1 MAEIRPLFIIIFED
15 GSNFTGGTNYFE
27 TKWLEIPFKKIKR
40 IFYLLPSMDTICL
53 DGYDKYFHMVEATT
67 DLNGRLAGQ
76 TILRY
81 AYIMGQKGN
90 KVVSYRITL
99 FNRENDKFRTG
110 DITVRE
116 FNINDEKIKKL
127 NPDIWR

>member
-1 MAEIRPLFIIIFED
+1 MKSMPLYIVIFSDKTRFI
-15 GSNFTGGTNYFE
+15 GGTSYFE
-27 TKWLEIPFKKIKR
+27 SKWIEIPLKKIKR
-40 IFYLLPSMDTICL
+40 IFYKMPSNDYICL
-53 DGYDKYFHMVEATT
+53 DDKDRFFHMVEATT
-67 DLNGRLAGQ
+67 DLTGKLKGQ

-81 AYIMGQKGN
+81 AYIMGQKGE

-99 FNRENDKFRTG
+99 FNQTNDKFRTG

-127 NPDIWR
+127 NPDNWR